1 MKKSVGQNQRKPRF
15 RISKLIFPIAALAL
29 IAGCTSFA
37 CIRGRVENDQPIVSN
52 AENPEVI
59 SDANNYGRYYE
70 YTHAWTVAISFVNH
84 DLSSD
89 YTTPLDYYETT
100 NGRSGKIGTGQLT
113 VTGTNLERK
122 GYFHPANSFDYT
134 SYSVGSDVSVTFNY
148 QPPTTSSRLK
158 EYTIT
163 DCRTKSL
170 DGYSLPGQMGTGA
183 LLILKRRTG
192 ASSWTLDKTFV
203 GLKPGT
209 PVKYTPSASDIF
221 YGTYYRFVC
230 GYQYYYL
237 DHEDTYWISAFN
249 IKQYGFVD
257 CLQRTNLF
265 LARGKTDVRFI
276 SGHTE
281 VKTHQLEAET
291 YLANVTYDEDLKA
304 NCLFL
309 NEENKIE
316 NKDSIYSFSLET
328 ESIRA
333 GETSAYLE
341 NDVPLFHYNGYK
353 NKSIIKKATQN
364 NFNPDSV
371 NGSNSSFTIYTTH
384 PNYNLTSTF
393 ATPLIGKGLTFIQ
406 GLAKKEQEFAW
417 DLQWNLIWQDIGIAV
432 EDTTNQYSLSALYYS
447 QYNLFRAM
455 DVTPGNRLGEVYV
468 TISYFIITVDDNV
481 RAKYS
486 FLEGHESDLSA
497 FLASTTLTDG
507 SVCFSSFTMER
518 DDLGYKVEYA
528 YNSDAYVE
536 LSELSHVF
544 TKEGKYRFRVSNA
557 FEETKYTTIYLL
569 DVAEDNAKS
578 AYFNHYEGHSGLL
591 DESKRVYAPESPVP
605 CYGRGTNFYIDASET
620 KPGLFGRILR
630 IHDDGNYTI
639 IQKFEDL
646 HVPLDG
652 ELNTIGRY
660 CFEVNVG
667 DPNSGGD
674 HICYTVSFSIVDE
687 TTRVPTVNYDLL
699 NESFFAS
706 SFNPEVYTVTYP
718 SQGVGNFIF
727 IYPADDTGYQEAWDF
742 AMSLEALSMVD
753 NGDGS
758 YTYLG
763 ETYTSKLAL
772 FSVIQDNALTRI
784 SKTFLDIAN
793 AIKGEDHYDDI
804 TTTSLDHDVYV
815 IEDEDIYSQLT
826 VRPPYIN
833 GYQFVSLRTYESASV
848 KMTHIESGAVY
859 NIPYGVVVDE
869 ILELSGR
876 YLVEETNWCGTRS
889 YEVVYLKENEVITV
903 FDIAYRDGVGFSS
916 KTVNQNSTDSITS
929 SVFYF
934 KDIRDKVDDYVTIKV
949 TNLTTGESQIY
960 SMNDLKGKVIDSN
973 GEYLLEVSNRIGY
986 TYHFNLTVEGSS
998 GTHTLPYVNNAVA
1011 VEVEG

>member
-316 NKDSIYSFSLET
+316 NSIVLTHFQVPFQPESILKLQDDPPFDRHGNLIIYSLGPSDWNLLKFYSDKDFKEAWRIDLVSET
-328 ESIRA
+328 GQKR
-333 GETSAYLE
+333 TYSATKLDFIEDDGISY
-341 NDVPLFHYNGYK
+341 
-353 NKSIIKKATQN
+353 I
-364 NFNPDSV
+364 NF
-371 NGSNSSFTIYTTH
+371 
-384 PNYNLTSTF
+384 
-393 ATPLIGKGLTFIQ
+393 
-406 GLAKKEQEFAW
+406 LAK
-417 DLQWNLIWQDIGIAV
+417 DLPLRGKPQF
-432 EDTTNQYSLSALYYS
+432 LY
-447 QYNLFRAM
+447 
-455 DVTPGNRLGEVYV
+455 
-468 TISYFIITVDDNV
+468 
-481 RAKYS
+481 
-486 FLEGHESDLSA
+486 
-497 FLASTTLTDG
+497 
-507 SVCFSSFTMER
+507 
-518 DDLGYKVEYA
+518 
-528 YNSDAYVE
+528 
-536 LSELSHVF
+536 
-544 TKEGKYRFRVSNA
+544 
-557 FEETKYTTIYLL
+557 
-569 DVAEDNAKS
+569 
-578 AYFNHYEGHSGLL
+578 
-591 DESKRVYAPESPVP
+591 
-605 CYGRGTNFYIDASET
+605 
-620 KPGLFGRILR
+620 GLFGM
-630 IHDDGNYTI
+630 GN
-639 IQKFEDL
+639 KF
-646 HVPLDG
+646 
-652 ELNTIGRY
+652 T
-660 CFEVNVG
+660 
-667 DPNSGGD
+667 
-674 HICYTVSFSIVDE
+674 
-687 TTRVPTVNYDLL
+687 
-699 NESFFAS
+699 
-706 SFNPEVYTVTYP
+706 
-718 SQGVGNFIF
+718 
-727 IYPADDTGYQEAWDF
+727 
-742 AMSLEALSMVD
+742 
-753 NGDGS
+753 
-758 YTYLG
+758 
-763 ETYTSKLAL
+763 
-772 FSVIQDNALTRI
+772 
-784 SKTFLDIAN
+784 
-793 AIKGEDHYDDI
+793 
-804 TTTSLDHDVYV
+804 
-815 IEDEDIYSQLT
+815 
-826 VRPPYIN
+826 
-833 GYQFVSLRTYESASV
+833 
-848 KMTHIESGAVY
+848 
-859 NIPYGVVVDE
+859 
-869 ILELSGR
+869 
-876 YLVEETNWCGTRS
+876 
-889 YEVVYLKENEVITV
+889 
-903 FDIAYRDGVGFSS
+903 
-916 KTVNQNSTDSITS
+916 
-929 SVFYF
+929 
-934 KDIRDKVDDYVTIKV
+934 
-949 TNLTTGESQIY
+949 
-960 SMNDLKGKVIDSN
+960 
-973 GEYLLEVSNRIGY
+973 
-986 TYHFNLTVEGSS
+986 
-998 GTHTLPYVNNAVA
+998 
-1011 VEVEG
+1011 